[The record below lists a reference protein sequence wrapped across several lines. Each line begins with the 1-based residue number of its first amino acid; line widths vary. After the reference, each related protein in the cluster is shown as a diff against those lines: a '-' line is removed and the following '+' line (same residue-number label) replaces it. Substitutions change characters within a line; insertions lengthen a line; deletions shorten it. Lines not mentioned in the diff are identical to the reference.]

1 MTQIEWPVSYKNGT
15 KCNLVVHGKDEE
27 ICCFAKKKEHT
38 KNISDLRFR
47 FCCYNTDLIGGYYKV
62 ARQEFIV

>member
-1 MTQIEWPVSYKNGT
+1 MERT
-15 KCNLVVHGKDEE
+15 KKFVVLQ
-27 ICCFAKKKEHT
+27 KKKEHT

-47 FCCYNTDLIGGYYKV
+47 FCCYNNDLIGGYYKV